1 MLTTTFWLALCA
13 AHSQTLAPASVGP
26 DPTAAGEAS
35 SEDAGEGAAQDSEP
49 GAPPSYEA
57 TLGAQW
63 LWASGK
69 AMPGVSLHV
78 GRRWVWFDFETSL
91 IALTEPA
98 ANDEIEFLGSQ
109 LGFYA
114 TLRPLYGERGEL
126 TAGLGSDVYALWNI
140 HGDEWQGSF
149 SVRVAGRVWL
159 SRRIGLFATARA
171 YPVASSGLELGV
183 ERDGSRGLPVLFGTG
198 IEWRL

>member
-13 AHSQTLAPASVGP
+13 AHSQTLAPTSFGP
-26 DPTAAGEAS
+26 EPTAAAEAS
-35 SEDAGEGAAQDSEP
+35 SGSGGEGAEDAEK
-49 GAPPSYEA
+49 GAPSPYEA

-78 GRRWVWFDFETSL
+78 GRRWVWFDVETSL

-98 ANDEIEFLGSQ
+98 PDDDIDFLGSQ

-114 TLRPLYGERGEL
+114 MVRPLYGERGEL
-126 TAGLGSDVYALWNI
+126 AAGLGSDLYALWNI

-149 SVRVAGRVWL
+149 SVRVAGGVWV

-183 ERDGSRGLPVLFGTG
+183 ERDGSRGLPILFGTG